1 MPPHLSHGQLIL
13 QTYRPGSDI
22 PAAQAGARF
31 INPLVGRAGVQ
42 GAMAD
47 DVPFGGAGHAGNNPA
62 GGVFLD
68 QALRDKKRFDRIAV
82 TGAGPPPDNAAGNP
96 ALSFYLAPAANVPYA
111 ACLYL

>member
-1 MPPHLSHGQLIL
+1 MGNQFYKH
-13 QTYRPGSDI
+13 TA
-22 PAAQAGARF
+22 PAAIFRQHQDGARF
-31 INPLVGRAGVQ
+31 INPFVGRAGVQ

-68 QALRDKKRFDRIAV
+68 QALRDKKRFNRVAV
-82 TGAGPPPDNAAGNP
+82 TGAEPPPDNAAGNP